1 MHLGRSVR
9 TGSAVSEPLIDCVAT
24 GTWEHVRPNG
34 MLERCLA
41 NKTYREG
48 TIATDMGDLLIGS
61 MSVRTAW

>member
-1 MHLGRSVR
+1 M
-9 TGSAVSEPLIDCVAT
+9 PLASD
-24 GTWEHVRPNG
+24 TWEHVRPNG